1 MPPLPKHDIEKVS
14 PNTIRMLFNA
24 SEYPQLINN
33 GELEKVTLKMKVL
46 QNPGLRNL
54 PNGTKSEI
62 ILYRDR
68 TRDLFVIIH
77 QYLKPDGTLGA
88 SGKPDPK
95 RIKIEGKMYVAFS

>member
-14 PNTIRMLFNA
+14 PNTMRMLFNA
-24 SEYPQLINN
+24 SEYPLMINN
-33 GELEKVTLKMKVL
+33 GELEKVILKTKTL
-46 QNPGLRNL
+46 QNPGLRHL

-68 TRDLFVIIH
+68 ARDLFVIIH

-95 RIKIEGKMYVAFS
+95 RIKIEGKMYIAST